1 MIVAPDDKTVGF
13 SLVARLCYLVLF
25 VDNECFITA
34 GTLVVMDFAPKE
46 LKYFAVVGLS
56 IVQA

>member
-34 GTLVVMDFAPKE
+34 GTLVVMDFR
-46 LKYFAVVGLS
+46 GL
-56 IVQA
+56 V